1 MGHSFGRNS
10 GATIEELKSQI
21 NIVDVIGR
29 VVPLKRT
36 GANYKGVCP
45 FHNEKTPSFVVS
57 EQKQIFT
64 CFGCGATGDVIEFTK
79 RYYNLDFTEAAEKL
93 AKEYGIEVKLG
104 SGGARNQ
111 EREKYYEINK
121 EAARFFYRAFTE
133 SRNPGYS
140 YMKKRGIED
149 AILKKFGIGYAD
161 DNWNSLYRYF
171 KDKGVEEKL
180 LLELGLISE
189 KDGKYYDKFRN
200 RVIFPIINTGGKIIG
215 FGGRT
220 IGDAEPKY
228 LNSPENIVF
237 QKKNNLYA
245 LNITKQD
252 IGKEGNAILVEGYMD
267 AISLYQHGVK
277 NVGASLGTALTE
289 NQARLLKRYT
299 KNVVLSYDADTAGRN
314 AALRGIDVL
323 GGEDIKVKILHVT
336 DGKDPDEFIK
346 KNGRGA
352 FLKLVE
358 NALSM
363 TDYKLDTAK
372 EGLDL
377 NTEDGKIDYMKR
389 ASEILRSLS
398 PVEADIYIKK
408 LASELKIAE
417 GAIKLEISGNNNTAH
432 IAAARRRH
440 SEVKK
445 EERLSNMEATVL
457 KVMLINPCFAEKMLE
472 YGSIIESELGRKILN
487 IMFELYGLRGD
498 FELSDI
504 TDSLDPLESQTFTAA
519 LDAVIIAGNEE
530 KVFDECIGTWKL
542 NKMKEHEKELRDRLS
557 LADEETGSDSI
568 KELTE
573 ELMRVQ
579 REITLLGEGN
589 NDSRRQEK

>member
-1 MGHSFGRNS
+1 MNHSFGRDS
-10 GATIEELKSQI
+10 GTTIEEFKSQI

-29 VVPLKRT
+29 VVPLKRA
-36 GANYKGVCP
+36 GASYKGVCP

-64 CFGCGATGDVIEFTK
+64 CFGCEASGNVIEFTK
-79 RYYNLDFTEAAEKL
+79 RYYNLDFIEAVEKL
-93 AKEYGIEVKLG
+93 AKENGLEVPIK
-104 SGGARNQ
+104 NHTNK
-111 EREKYYEINK
+111 EREKYYDINK

-133 SRNPGYS
+133 SRNPGYV

-149 AILKKFGIGYAD
+149 PILKKFGIGYAD
-161 DNWNSLYRYF
+161 DSWDSLYHYF

-215 FGGRT
+215 FGGRA

-323 GGEDIKVKILHVT
+323 GGEDIKVKVLHVT

-346 KNGRGA
+346 KNGREA
-352 FLKLVE
+352 FKKLVDE
-358 NALSM
+358 ALPM
-363 TDYKLDTAK
+363 TDYKLNAAK
-372 EGLDL
+372 NGLDL
-377 NTEDGKIDYMKR
+377 KTDDGKLDYMKQ
-389 ASEILRSLS
+389 ASDILRKLS

-408 LASELKIAE
+408 LAGELKIAE
-417 GAIKLEISGNNNTAH
+417 GAIKMEISGNNNTV
-432 IAAARRRH
+432 AAAISRRRH
-440 SEVKK
+440 EKK
-445 EERLSNMEATVL
+445 ESKGELSGMEATVL

-472 YGSIIESELGRKILN
+472 HEGIIESELGRKILN
-487 IMFELYGLRGD
+487 LMFELYGLRGG

-504 TDSLDPLESQTFTAA
+504 TDSLDPVESQTFTGA
-519 LDAVIIAGNEE
+519 LDGIIVAGNEE
-530 KVFDECIGTWKL
+530 QVFEECINTWKL
-542 NKMKEHEKELRDRLS
+542 NKAVKCEQELIDRLA

-573 ELMRVQ
+573 ELMKVQ
-579 REITLLGEGN
+579 REINSFGG
-589 NDSRRQEK
+589 RK

>member
-1 MGHSFGRNS
+1 MGHSFGRDS
-10 GATIEELKSQI
+10 GATIEELKSRI

-29 VVPLKRT
+29 VVPLKRA

-64 CFGCGATGDVIEFTK
+64 CFGCGATGDAIEFTK
-79 RYYNLDFTEAAEKL
+79 RYYNLDFTEAIEKL
-93 AKEYGIEVKLG
+93 AKEYGIDIKIGG
-104 SGGARNQ
+104 SGNQ

-133 SRNPGYS
+133 GKNPGYS

-161 DNWNSLYRYF
+161 ESWDSLYQYF
-171 KDKGVEEKL
+171 KAKGTDEKV

-189 KDGKYYDKFRN
+189 KNGKYYDKFRN
-200 RVIFPIINTGGKIIG
+200 RVIFPIINTSGKVIG
-215 FGGRT
+215 FGGRA
-220 IGDAEPKY
+220 IGDAMPKY
-228 LNSPENIVF
+228 LNSPENRVF
-237 QKKNNLYA
+237 QKKNNIYA
-245 LNITKQD
+245 LNISKQD
-252 IGKEGNAILVEGYMD
+252 VGKEGYAVLVEGYMD
-267 AISLYQHGVK
+267 VISLYQHGVR

-299 KNVVLSYDADTAGRN
+299 RNVVLSYDADAAGRN

-323 GGEDIKVKILHVT
+323 GAEGIKVKVLHVT

-346 KNGRGA
+346 KNGREA
-352 FLKLVE
+352 FLKLIDG
-358 NALSM
+358 ALSM

-372 EGLDL
+372 NGLNL
-377 NTEDGKIDYMKR
+377 STEDGKIDYMKR

-408 LASELKIAE
+408 LAGELKIAE
-417 GAIKLEISGNNNTAH
+417 GAIKLEISGNNNTV
-432 IAAARRRH
+432 AAAVSRRRH
-440 SEVKK
+440 ED
-445 EERLSNMEATVL
+445 EESRRKLSSMEATVL
-457 KVMLINPCFAEKMLE
+457 KVVIINPCFAEKLLK
-472 YGSIIESELGRKILN
+472 YNDIIESELGRKILN
-487 IMFELYGLRGD
+487 LMFELYGLRGGFD
-498 FELSDI
+498 LSDI
-504 TDSLDPLESQTFTAA
+504 TDSLDPVESETFT
-519 LDAVIIAGNEE
+519 DAIDGVIVAGNEE
-530 KVFDECIGTWKL
+530 QVFDECIKTWRL
-542 NKMKEHEKELRDRLS
+542 GNAVKEEQELIDRLA

-573 ELMRVQ
+573 ELMKIQ
-579 REITLLGEGN
+579 REINSFGG
-589 NDSRRQEK
+589 RK

>member
-1 MGHSFGRNS
+1 MGHSFGRDS
-10 GATIEELKSQI
+10 GATIEELKSRI
-21 NIVDVIGR
+21 NIVDVVGR
-29 VVPLKRT
+29 VVPLKRA

-64 CFGCGATGDVIEFTK
+64 CFGCGATGDAIEFTK
-79 RYYNLDFTEAAEKL
+79 RYYNLDFTEAIEKL
-93 AKEYGIEVKLG
+93 AKEYGIDIKIGG
-104 SGGARNQ
+104 SGNQ

-133 SRNPGYS
+133 GKNPGYS

-149 AILKKFGIGYAD
+149 SILKKFGIGYAD
-161 DNWNSLYRYF
+161 ESLDSLYQYF
-171 KDKGVEEKL
+171 QSKGTDEKV

-189 KDGKYYDKFRN
+189 KNGEYYDKFRN
-200 RVIFPIINTGGKIIG
+200 RVIFPIINTSGKVIG
-215 FGGRT
+215 FGGRA
-220 IGDAEPKY
+220 IGDAMPKY
-228 LNSPENIVF
+228 LNSPENRVF
-237 QKKNNLYA
+237 QKKNNIYA
-245 LNITKQD
+245 LNISKQD
-252 IGKEGNAILVEGYMD
+252 VGKEGYAVLVEGYMD
-267 AISLYQHGVK
+267 VISLYQHGVR

-299 KNVVLSYDADTAGRN
+299 RNVVLSYDADAAGRN

-323 GGEDIKVKILHVT
+323 GAEGIKVKVLHVT

-352 FLKLVE
+352 FLELVE

-417 GAIKLEISGNNNTAH
+417 GAIKMEISGNNNTV
-432 IAAARRRH
+432 AAAISRRRH
-440 SEVKK
+440 EKK
-445 EERLSNMEATVL
+445 ESKGELSGMEATVL

-472 YGSIIESELGRKILN
+472 HEGIIESELGRKILN
-487 IMFELYGLRGD
+487 LMFELYGLRGG

-504 TDSLDPLESQTFTAA
+504 TDSLDPVESQTFTGA
-519 LDAVIIAGNEE
+519 LDGIIVAGNEE
-530 KVFDECIGTWKL
+530 QVFEECINTWKL
-542 NKMKEHEKELRDRLS
+542 NKAVKCEQELIDRLA

-573 ELMRVQ
+573 ELMKVQ
-579 REITLLGEGN
+579 REINSFGG
-589 NDSRRQEK
+589 RK

>member
-1 MGHSFGRNS
+1 MGHSFGRDS

-29 VVPLKRT
+29 VVPLKRA

-79 RYYNLDFTEAAEKL
+79 RYYNLDFPEAVGKL
-93 AKEYGIEVKLG
+93 AKEHGIEIKIGG
-104 SGGARNQ
+104 SGNQ

-133 SRNPGYS
+133 GKNPGYS

-161 DNWNSLYRYF
+161 ESWDSLYQYF
-171 KDKGVEEKL
+171 KNKGVEEKV

-189 KDGKYYDKFRN
+189 KNGKYYDKFRN
-200 RVIFPIINTGGKIIG
+200 RVIFPIINTSGKVIG
-215 FGGRT
+215 FGGRA
-220 IGDAEPKY
+220 IGDAMPKY
-228 LNSPENIVF
+228 LNSPENMVF
-237 QKKNNLYA
+237 QKKNNIYA
-245 LNITKQD
+245 LNISKQD
-252 IGKEGNAILVEGYMD
+252 VGKEGYAILVEGYMD
-267 AISLYQHGVK
+267 VISLYQHGVR

-299 KNVVLSYDADTAGRN
+299 RNVVLSYDADTAGRN

-323 GGEDIKVKILHVT
+323 GSEDIKVKVLHVT

-346 KNGRGA
+346 KNGKGA
-352 FLKLVE
+352 FLKLVDS
-358 NALSM
+358 ALSM
-363 TDYKLDTAK
+363 TDYKLNAAK
-372 EGLDL
+372 NGLDL
-377 NTEDGKIDYMKR
+377 KTEDGKIDYMKR
-389 ASEILRSLS
+389 ASDILRKLS

-408 LASELKIAE
+408 LAGELKIAE
-417 GAIKLEISGNNNTAH
+417 GAIKLEILGNNNTAPTV
-432 IAAARRRH
+432 AARRRH
-440 SEVKK
+440 
-445 EERLSNMEATVL
+445 EEEESRRELSGMEATVL
-457 KVMLINPCFAEKMLE
+457 KVLIINPCFAEKLLE
-472 YGSIIESELGRKILN
+472 CDGIIESELGRKILN
-487 IMFELYGLRGD
+487 LMFELYGLRGGFD
-498 FELSDI
+498 ISDI
-504 TDSLDPLESQTFTAA
+504 TDSLDPVESQAFTSAM
-519 LDAVIIAGNEE
+519 DGIIVAGNEE
-530 KVFDECIGTWKL
+530 QVFDECIRTWRLGNAVK
-542 NKMKEHEKELRDRLS
+542 KEQELIDRLA

-573 ELMRVQ
+573 ELMKVQ
-579 REITLLGEGN
+579 REINSFGG
-589 NDSRRQEK
+589 RK

>member
-1 MGHSFGRNS
+1 MGHSYGRDS
-10 GATIEELKSQI
+10 GATIEDLKSQI

-29 VVPLKRT
+29 VVPLKRA

-64 CFGCGATGDVIEFTK
+64 CFGCGATGDAIEFTK
-79 RYYNLDFTEAAEKL
+79 RYYNLDFTEAIEKL
-93 AKEYGIEVKLG
+93 AKEYGIDIKIGG
-104 SGGARNQ
+104 SGNQ

-133 SRNPGYS
+133 GKNPGYS

-161 DNWNSLYRYF
+161 ESWDSLYQYF
-171 KDKGVEEKL
+171 KSKGTDEKV

-189 KDGKYYDKFRN
+189 KNGKYYDKFRN
-200 RVIFPIINTGGKIIG
+200 RVIFPIINTSGKVIG
-215 FGGRT
+215 FGGRA
-220 IGDAEPKY
+220 IGDAMPKY
-228 LNSPENIVF
+228 LNSPENRVF
-237 QKKNNLYA
+237 QKKNNIYA
-245 LNITKQD
+245 LNISKQD
-252 IGKEGNAILVEGYMD
+252 VGKEGYAVLVEGYMD
-267 AISLYQHGVK
+267 VISLYQHGVR

-299 KNVVLSYDADTAGRN
+299 RNVVLSYDADAAGRN

-323 GGEDIKVKILHVT
+323 GGEDIKVKVLHVT

-346 KNGRGA
+346 KNGREA
-352 FLKLVE
+352 FLKLIDG
-358 NALSM
+358 ALSM

-372 EGLDL
+372 NGLNL
-377 NTEDGKIDYMKR
+377 STEDGKIDYMKR

-408 LASELKIAE
+408 LAGELKIAE
-417 GAIKLEISGNNNTAH
+417 GAIKMEISGNNNTV
-432 IAAARRRH
+432 AAAVSRRRH
-440 SEVKK
+440 
-445 EERLSNMEATVL
+445 EEEESKGELSGMEATVL

-472 YGSIIESELGRKILN
+472 HEGIIESELGRKILN
-487 IMFELYGLRGD
+487 LMFELYGLRGG

-504 TDSLDPLESQTFTAA
+504 TDSLDPVESQTFTGA
-519 LDAVIIAGNEE
+519 LDGIIVAGNEE
-530 KVFDECIGTWKL
+530 QVFEECINTWKL
-542 NKMKEHEKELRDRLS
+542 NKAVKCEQELIDRLA

-573 ELMRVQ
+573 ELMKVQ
-579 REITLLGEGN
+579 REINSFGG
-589 NDSRRQEK
+589 RK

>member
-1 MGHSFGRNS
+1 MGRSIGGSS

-29 VVPLKRT
+29 VVPLKRA

-79 RYYNLDFTEAAEKL
+79 RYYNLDFPEAVEKL
-93 AKEYGIEVKLG
+93 AREHGIEIKIGG
-104 SGGARNQ
+104 SGNQ

-133 SRNPGYS
+133 GKNPGYS

-161 DNWNSLYRYF
+161 QSWDSLYQYF
-171 KDKGVEEKL
+171 KAKGTDEKV

-189 KDGKYYDKFRN
+189 KNGKYYDKFRN
-200 RVIFPIINTGGKIIG
+200 RVIFPIINTSGKVIG
-215 FGGRT
+215 FGGRA
-220 IGDAEPKY
+220 IDDAMPKY
-228 LNSPENIVF
+228 LNSPENMVF
-237 QKKNNLYA
+237 QKKNNIYA
-245 LNITKQD
+245 LNISKQD
-252 IGKEGNAILVEGYMD
+252 VGKEGYAILVEGYMD
-267 AISLYQHGVK
+267 VISLYQHGVR

-299 KNVVLSYDADTAGRN
+299 RNVVLSYDADAAGRN

-323 GGEDIKVKILHVT
+323 GSEDIKVKVLHVT

-346 KNGRGA
+346 KNGKDA
-352 FLKLVE
+352 FIKLVDS
-358 NALSM
+358 ALPM
-363 TDYKLDTAK
+363 TDYKLNAAK
-372 EGLDL
+372 NGLDL
-377 NTEDGKIDYMKR
+377 ETEDGKIDYMKL
-389 ASEILRSLS
+389 ASDILRKLS

-417 GAIKLEISGNNNTAH
+417 GAIKLEISGNNNTV
-432 IAAARRRH
+432 AAAATRRRH
-440 SEVKK
+440 EDK
-445 EERLSNMEATVL
+445 ESRRELSVMEATVL
-457 KVMLINPCFAEKMLE
+457 KVLIINPCFAEKLLE
-472 YGSIIESELGRKILN
+472 YNGIIESELGRKILN
-487 IMFELYGLRGD
+487 LMFELYGLRGGFD
-498 FELSDI
+498 LSDI
-504 TDSLDPLESQTFTAA
+504 TDSLDPVESQIFT
-519 LDAVIIAGNEE
+519 DAIDGVIVAGNEE
-530 KVFDECIGTWKL
+530 QVFDECIKKWRLGKAV
-542 NKMKEHEKELRDRLS
+542 KKEQELIDRLA
-557 LADEETGSDSI
+557 LADEDTGSDSI

-573 ELMRVQ
+573 ELMMVQ
-579 REITLLGEGN
+579 REINSFGG
-589 NDSRRQEK
+589 RK